1 MMWSLFTNEFSLFSL
16 GISDLELELGE
27 EEPMESPRLDKEVPI
42 LNKVGELII
51 ELPVGSY
58 VPLLRD
64 PSPL

>member
-64 PSPL
+64 PRPL